1 MTEETIQLQSV
12 GWVPAKLAVNVK
24 VGDTLMWNFG
34 TTSEVVAV
42 REVSACFVEVTE
54 KWEAKPYGGPSETK
68 RKLKK
73 TRLVGYVPKK

>member
-12 GWVPAKLAVNVK
+12 GRVPAKLAVNVK

-34 TTSEVVAV
+34 VTSEVVAV
-42 REVSACFVEVTE
+42 RNVSACFVEVTE
-54 KWEAKPYGGPSETK
+54 KWKREGYGGPSETK